1 MNHRD
6 EYTNEKYYYKIA
18 SGLTAI
24 PDTIPQEAKKIDIS
38 SNEITIIPENAFANY
53 LDCSCLYMNNNSI
66 SRIESGAFF
75 GLGKLKSLLL
85 WNNVLTELD

>member
-1 MNHRD
+1 MDHRD

-38 SNEITIIPENAFANY
+38 SNEITIISENAFADNP
-53 LDCSCLYMNNNSI
+53 DCPCLYMNNNSI
-66 SRIESGAFF
+66 SQIESGAFS
-75 GLGKLKSLLL
+75 GLGKVKRLFL
-85 WNNVLTELD
+85 WNNVLS